1 MFIME
6 KKGKRTT
13 TKFTWQI
20 WAVIILGV
28 IIFALP
34 IPVDY
39 KYLLAIPLYGL
50 FIFLYYRAKKRSS

>member
-1 MFIME
+1 ME

-50 FIFLYYRAKKRSS
+50 LFLYYRAKKRSS